1 MLAGKRYSVVDV
13 GYSRVVCGKDK
24 LYSLVAVFD
33 VGRENAVEVGNLS
46 CGGIYAVVWVG
57 D

>member
-1 MLAGKRYSVVDV
+1 MQGFSMLAGKRYSVVDV

-33 VGRENAVEVGNLS
+33 VGRENAVEVGNIS
-46 CGGIYAVVWVG
+46 
-57 D
+57 